1 MKILRLRS
9 HNINSLKGENEIDF
23 VSFLGNNS
31 LFAITGETG
40 AGKTTLLD
48 VITCALYGRTARLAN
63 GTEIQELM
71 SWGAGEAI
79 CEVEFE
85 VKGKEYRSKW
95 TLRRARGKADG
106 KFQPVKMELVSLPD
120 EKIIESKAREVPKKI
135 EEITGLDFD
144 RFTQSMML
152 AQGSFDAFLK
162 AEEKER
168 SRLLEKIT
176 GTKIYSQISQQ
187 VYEHTKEG
195 REEIA
200 ILEAG
205 LNAIGCLSDEERK
218 ALEEDLT
225 LKKKE
230 GEQHKNLLDR
240 IREDHALKQR
250 FVTLQEELIKYTEAE
265 TKAHEEK
272 QRNTAR
278 FEQLERANRALSIHA
293 LYTRKEETQRAQKAQ
308 YEAIARLEQGIT
320 KLKERIQTLE
330 TQKAASETAYNQGKK
345 KFDRQSRQIEDAKAL
360 QQHIETLRN
369 QIDEKERSRKE
380 KEKEVAVAQTRL
392 TELTQQESL
401 LEKEIEGYETYR
413 KVHAENASLTADI
426 EIIATLIEGYGNDHT
441 EMQTLKKRIKENE
454 SKQTALEAK
463 LSTAQKRIEALKEES
478 EKAEKAYNDADTQL
492 QQIEGKEQSLI
503 ETQRKLETA
512 LERLE
517 AYRDDKRLLDAES
530 KNLKK
535 HEASTASHL
544 AQKKTLEG
552 NVESIKA
559 HLESLQKIKEQE
571 ILIQKY
577 EEDRKRL
584 QAGEP
589 CYLCGSTE
597 HPFIEHGTTA
607 TGSDTDTEKKI
618 VSLQEQLTELSSQLN
633 DTQRALGETEG
644 QVQTVKL
651 EMDKLKTRIQAHA
664 DYFNAEGISISEES
678 EADIKERIETITSEL
693 SRLRALRT
701 LRDALLKE
709 KDEANRA
716 YHSEAEN
723 IQKRQEEK
731 TTLDSDL
738 KHDRNQQD
746 KYLQSLE
753 ASETKLRTYWTRYGL
768 MFEASSLAGNFEQL
782 QSRKAAYEQN
792 EKALAK
798 SENTQQE
805 LSLEIGKIESTHV
818 GTKRARDEIEA
829 EKKALYTQLDKT
841 LKERKEVLES
851 EDIEAYAKTVKMQW
865 EAIQSEHNKIV
876 GDYNI
881 TTVSLHDSE
890 ERLKGDRAAYLE
902 KEEEAQTHAQAFSIA
917 LKDKGFENETVFK
930 AALLPED
937 KHTTLQVDIDS
948 LNAALA
954 EAKTRREDTD
964 RKIAELKDKEI
975 PNKALEVLE
984 AEKKEHEEYYGKL
997 HEEIG
1002 TLKNRLDEDTRKQAH
1017 QKQARE
1023 TLSLQRAEQAI
1034 WEKLN
1039 DLIGAADG
1047 TKFAKFAQGITLD
1060 NLIILANRHLT
1071 FLSDR
1076 YAIVRLKEEG
1086 RQLEIAVIDKY
1097 QGNEVRPANT
1107 LSGGESFLVS
1117 LSLALGLSELAS
1129 QKITI
1134 DSLFLDEGF
1143 GTLDGNTLDV
1153 ALNAL
1158 NMLESRGKMIGVISH
1173 VETMKERI
1181 PLQIRIH
1188 KSGGGESHVE
1198 LTGQEA

>member
-23 VSFLGNNS
+23 VSFLGGNS

-218 ALEEDLT
+218 ALEEELA

-230 GEQHKNLLDR
+230 GEQSKNLLDS
-240 IREDHALKQR
+240 IREDHVLKQR
-250 FVTLQEELIKYTEAE
+250 FVTIQEELIKHTEAE
-265 TKAHEEK
+265 AKAHEEM
-272 QRNTAR
+272 QRNTTR
-278 FEQLERANRALSIHA
+278 IEQLERANRALSIHA

-308 YEAIARLEQGIT
+308 YEAIARLEQEIAR
-320 KLKERIQTLE
+320 LKEKMQTLE
-330 TQKAASETAYNQGKK
+330 TQKAASETAYSQGKK
-345 KFDRQSRQIEDAKAL
+345 KFDTQNRQIEDAKAL
-360 QQHIETLRN
+360 QQHIETLRK
-369 QIDEKERSRKE
+369 QIDEKEHVLKE
-380 KEKEVAVAQTRL
+380 KEKEVGDIQTRL
-392 TELTQQESL
+392 LTLTQKDSL
-401 LEKEIEGYETYR
+401 LKKEIEKYKTYR
-413 KVHAENASLTADI
+413 KAHADDASLASDI
-426 EIIATLIEGYGNDHT
+426 ELVATLIERYLSDRT
-441 EMQTLKKRIKENE
+441 EVQTLKKHIEENE
-454 SKQTALEAK
+454 SRQAALQTT
-463 LSTAQKRIEALKEES
+463 LSAAQKRIEELKSKS
-478 EKAEKAYNDADTQL
+478 EKAEKAYSDADTQL
-492 QQIEGKEQSLI
+492 RQIEGKEQEKIQS
-503 ETQRKLETA
+503 QRKLETA

-517 AYRDDKRLLDAES
+517 AYRDDMKLLDTES
-530 KNLKK
+530 DSLKRYK
-535 HEASTASHL
+535 SSAASLL
-544 AQKKTLEG
+544 AQKKTLES

-559 HLESLQKIKEQE
+559 HLETLQKTKEQE
-571 ILIQKY
+571 IRIQKY
-577 EEDRKRL
+577 EEDRRQL
-584 QAGEP
+584 QEKEP

-597 HPFIEHGTTA
+597 HPYIEHGTAPTD
-607 TGSDTDTEKKI
+607 SDTEEKI
-618 VSLQEQLTELSSQLN
+618 ASLREQLEELSSRLN
-633 DTQRALGETEG
+633 EMERALGETEG
-644 QVQTVKL
+644 QVQTTNL
-651 EMDKLKTRIQAHA
+651 EIEKIKARIQTYAE
-664 DYFNAEGISISEES
+664 YFNSEGISISEES
-678 EADIKERIETITSEL
+678 EADIKESIETITAEL
-693 SRLRALRT
+693 SRLRDLRIQ
-701 LRDALLKE
+701 RDTLLKE
-709 KDEANRA
+709 KSEADRV
-716 YHSEAEN
+716 YRDEAEN
-723 IQKRQEEK
+723 IQKYQEEK
-731 TTLDSDL
+731 TTLENDL
-738 KHDRNQQD
+738 RHDRSQRD

-768 MFEASSLAGNFEQL
+768 RFEASSLTGNFEQL
-782 QSRKAAYEQN
+782 QSRKTAYEQN

-798 SENTQQE
+798 SEDAQQE
-805 LSLEIGKIESTHV
+805 LSLETGKIESALV

-829 EKKALYTQLDKT
+829 ERKTLYAQLDKT
-841 LKERKEVLES
+841 LKERKEVLEA

-865 EAIQSEHNKIV
+865 EAIQSEYNRIV

-881 TTVSLHDSE
+881 TASSLHDSK
-890 ERLKGDRAAYLE
+890 ERLKGDRAAYLG
-902 KEEEAQTHAQAFSIA
+902 KKDEAQTHAQAFSIA
-917 LKDKGFENETVFK
+917 LKEKGFKDEAAFK
-930 AALLPED
+930 AALMPED
-937 KHTTLQVDIDS
+937 KRTALQADIDR

-954 EAKTRREDTD
+954 EAKTRREDAD
-964 RKIAELKDKEI
+964 RNLAELKTKEI
-975 PNKALEVLE
+975 PDKALDILE
-984 AEKKEHEEYYGKL
+984 AEKKEQEECYGKL
-997 HEEIG
+997 REEIG
-1002 TLKNRLDEDTRKQAH
+1002 TLKNRLDEDTRNQAR
-1017 QKQARE
+1017 QKQALE
-1023 TLSLQRAEQAI
+1023 TLSSQRAEQSV

-1039 DLIGAADG
+1039 ELIGAADG

-1143 GTLDGNTLDV
+1143 GTLDGDTLDV

-1158 NMLESRGKMIGVISH
+1158 NMLESRGKMVGVISH

-1188 KSGGGESHVE
+1188 KSGGGESRVE
-1198 LTGQEA
+1198 LAGQEA